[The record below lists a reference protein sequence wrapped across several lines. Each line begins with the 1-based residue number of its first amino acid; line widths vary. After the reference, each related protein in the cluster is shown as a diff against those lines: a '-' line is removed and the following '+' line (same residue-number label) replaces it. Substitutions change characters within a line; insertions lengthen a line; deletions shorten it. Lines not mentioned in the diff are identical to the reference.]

1 MVNSFQPTLSLC
13 FMHRNSH
20 DIAPIDFD
28 VNFTIKTHGNALQ
41 GSSIVKYITRK
52 AWEIMECSTMVI
64 PIHF

>member
-1 MVNSFQPTLSLC
+1 
-13 FMHRNSH
+13 MHRNSH